1 MLISIHTKR
10 KTYGV
15 EIQTTRVF
23 DLARLGLEASSW
35 VAEMLVQLADRSL
48 SSLPHDTQVTHLHNA
63 LGILSSRVRWLAFA
77 NQRGASLNVSVVANG
92 FRLMEDELRAVGIA
106 ATMQRAHSGQL
117 RQFAIRH
124 FRTLGIPRI
133 ERIKSYFRSSVPRSV
148 QRPRQLISDEI
159 TGVQPPISALSHSS
173 VKDLRE
179 KVRERLELDF
189 RLISAACAT
198 EFSEFERL
206 SSYCSNLLQQEV
218 DDVVW
223 GWVERSA
230 RGQQLTAV
238 ERRHFQLATTRELEI
253 AYVKVLHTA
262 LAVGARTAD
271 KLIVRR
277 SGPLVDRITNGAQL
291 TVLGGGMP
299 QLVRASSVG
308 AFGTVIAAFLIIK
321 MRAGWN
327 VGAVLELTEN
337 DVERVRDG
345 FRVQGF
351 KSKTDDFTPEW
362 IARDG
367 DEIASRAIEFLLGRL
382 KKMREFGWVQGLGHS
397 LWLSPPARPGD
408 RVQMY
413 RGWSLALRSFCDRH
427 GLRRFSAEQVRNQAL
442 AIESLKVGGL
452 EASRRVAGHVRLK
465 TTAQYVDQLIL
476 QRLNSAVNLE
486 FQRKLESSVE
496 FRIDSS
502 QLRPEERNDDLLYSV
517 GDGSSCANPH
527 SAPRADMALNGVC
540 RGHECHAEAGCPN
553 RKIVVNS
560 DRVEELV
567 RTIAFYERHWKRL
580 LDENEDLFRVSHFPR
595 FMFVMALEG
604 IVRRSPYRSFLKAAT
619 DALNGRLNEQ

>member
-1 MLISIHTKR
+1 M
-10 KTYGV
+10 
-15 EIQTTRVF
+15 
-23 DLARLGLEASSW
+23 
-35 VAEMLVQLADRSL
+35 
-48 SSLPHDTQVTHLHNA
+48 
-63 LGILSSRVRWLAFA
+63 
-77 NQRGASLNVSVVANG
+77 
-92 FRLMEDELRAVGIA
+92 
-106 ATMQRAHSGQL
+106 
-117 RQFAIRH
+117 
-124 FRTLGIPRI
+124 GIPRI
-133 ERIKSYFRSSVPRSV
+133 ERINSYFRSSIARSV

-159 TGVQPPISALSHSS
+159 TGGQPPISALSHSS

-189 RLISAACAT
+189 RLISTACAA
-198 EFSEFERL
+198 ELSEFERL

-218 DDVVW
+218 DDVVR

-238 ERRHFQLATTRELEI
+238 ERRHFQLATTRDLEI
-253 AYVKVLHTA
+253 AYVKVLHSA
-262 LAVGARTAD
+262 MAAGARTTD
-271 KLIVRR
+271 KWIVRR
-277 SGPLVDRITNGAQL
+277 SVLLVDRITRGARL
-291 TVLGGGMP
+291 TVLSGGVP
-299 QLVRASSVG
+299 QLVRASAVG
-308 AFGTVIAAFLIIK
+308 TFGTVTAAFLIIK

-382 KKMREFGWVQGLGHS
+382 EKMREFGWVQGLGHS
-397 LWLSPPARPGD
+397 LWLSPPAWPGD

-413 RGWSLALRSFCDRH
+413 RGWSFALRSFCDRH

-442 AIESLKVGGL
+442 AIESLKVGGV
-452 EASRRVAGHVRLK
+452 EASRRVAGHARLK

-502 QLRPEERNDDLLYSV
+502 EHRPEERNDDLLYSV
-517 GDGSSCANPH
+517 GDGSSCGNPH
-527 SAPRADMALNGVC
+527 SPPRADMVLNGVC
-540 RGHECHAEAGCPN
+540 RGHECHTEAGCPN
-553 RKIVVNS
+553 RKVVVNS

-619 DALNGRLNEQ
+619 DALNGRLYGQ